1 MLYQLWRVCVC
12 VCVCVC
18 RGVSGGERQ
27 GKGIGGDSRFYKG
40 SDIVPF
46 GML

>member
-1 MLYQLWRVCVC
+1 MVR
-12 VCVCVC
+12 
-18 RGVSGGERQ
+18 E

-46 GML
+46 GTVIVNMRHEFVKIHRIL